1 MSTFKKVI
9 SLVLC
14 AAILVGSFALVGGL
28 VAPVASAEEVKV
40 GTTTRV
46 KKSTDANGAEKIL
59 TDVTGIMSYDDL
71 VAAYGSATGTDGL
84 TDGFVYI
91 GAEFYE
97 PDGTLTDYYINAGDM
112 LTARVYLKSNM
123 YVGESTLMQFFN
135 NSVWDVKE
143 AVKGTTTVNAQGYA
157 SGAQAESNKSH
168 PAWTSN
174 GYKCMVTSLNI
185 NSGWIK
191 STCGFDTAYLTGTD
205 FIQVQTKCDSAVSS
219 YPYDMT
225 SDEWL
230 LTYNVT
236 AKAGLADGTEL
247 SIESPDVIW
256 GTWVNGTKHDTRKRN
271 YVPTAHKTTTVSV
284 VGDCKA
290 FAPAFDAGT
299 LDYVIYGFE
308 HTFVIGKPE
317 AAVTYDVNF
326 FENDGTTPA
335 AETAAYEVDT
345 AVKFPE
351 AAENQI
357 AWAVIKEGL
366 DAPGTLLTPDADGN
380 YSYTVTKPVS
390 FMRVLADDKFDVELS
405 LGADSSVDE
414 ALLPEGVSY
423 DAAKN
428 ALVIALPVGGTFD
441 LSTIPAEA
449 LSKKDNTFV
458 DWNVAGVTGASS
470 VEGTVL
476 TLGSVNG
483 KGGTAVTA
491 EIAANWKTAEYTA
504 RYFLNKEAYENGED
518 PIGEEIVVAN
528 AAAKFTSDNLVAD
541 KKFAG
546 WYRADTNEFVNDK
559 KKTVGQYTYSQD
571 LDFYA
576 DWTDYANLATFMIRD
591 YENGEGWAVAYVDK
605 GDAAEGKTIPKAT
618 LKTIK
623 DNAVNALGANFVQ
636 ILDMDPD
643 LIPEGETMKDHIA
656 VQAYGDGSFVNDLV
670 YSGNKVYYIATTMSY
685 SVTWKVPVY
694 DAEAGEF
701 TEEYTEFNTS
711 TSTAYTPTNGIDAY
725 FATAKFT
732 EKVETPT
739 GWEISSWIDEAT
751 GEAAVF
757 NENGM
762 YELRGTENKAV
773 TLKAVYTLIE
783 YTVSFNLNNIGNPDI
798 VMLDG
803 TFTLGEEIVIDGA
816 SFTLNGEPTVLP
828 VVGKDSTEQPDG
840 GYIVPEGYKFAGW
853 TYSTGAENVDAAFPV
868 KLTAELIGA
877 NLIKGSVCFSAKW
890 DAKEYSLKFYIINAN
905 GEEELYGTEYK
916 VKVGE
921 NLTTYKDVSN
931 EAIAEINAKAPEG
944 KSFVKIWL
952 DKSTGAPDSLTKMPA
967 RDMVYVASYVNSTIE
982 VYIDYNNLDTP
993 DLNTTL
999 QKFKDV
1005 SLTYGQDI
1013 TTVISEAPY
1022 YERSFKTCVERANI
1036 SDSNKPANASEIVG
1050 WNVYY
1055 VEANADPY
1063 TAEWKSGV
1071 NAQGTNV
1078 AATTLIFQP
1087 VWKAHKDMFFRAYD
1101 TDDKIYLALGKDF
1114 KLHYWNNG
1122 AIVEKYKDTQYN
1134 TNPETNV
1141 VLFFTIGIEWDNLS
1155 MTFSAFPIPK
1165 SVFTLEGMLGLFEM
1179 LGNLIGSLL

>member
-1 MSTFKKVI
+1 K
-9 SLVLC
+9 
-14 AAILVGSFALVGGL
+14 
-28 VAPVASAEEVKV
+28 
-40 GTTTRV
+40 
-46 KKSTDANGAEKIL
+46 
-59 TDVTGIMSYDDL
+59 
-71 VAAYGSATGTDGL
+71 
-84 TDGFVYI
+84 
-91 GAEFYE
+91 
-97 PDGTLTDYYINAGDM
+97 
-112 LTARVYLKSNM
+112 
-123 YVGESTLMQFFN
+123 
-135 NSVWDVKE
+135 
-143 AVKGTTTVNAQGYA
+143 
-157 SGAQAESNKSH
+157 
-168 PAWTSN
+168 
-174 GYKCMVTSLNI
+174 
-185 NSGWIK
+185 
-191 STCGFDTAYLTGTD
+191 
-205 FIQVQTKCDSAVSS
+205 
-219 YPYDMT
+219 
-225 SDEWL
+225 
-230 LTYNVT
+230 
-236 AKAGLADGTEL
+236 
-247 SIESPDVIW
+247 
-256 GTWVNGTKHDTRKRN
+256 KHDTRKRA
-271 YVPTAHKTTTVSV
+271 YTPCAHITATGITSVSKCATMASQLDS
-284 VGDCKA
+284 GA
-290 FAPAFDAGT
+290 
-299 LDYVIYGFE
+299 LDYVIRGLEY
-308 HTFVIGKPE
+308 TFKVGKPE

-335 AETAAYEVDT
+335 AETTAYEVDT

-366 DAPGTLLTPDADGN
+366 DTPGTLITPDADGN

-390 FMRVLADDKFDVELS
+390 FMRVLADDKFNVELS
-405 LGADSSVDE
+405 LGAGATFE
-414 ALLPEGVSY
+414 GELPDGATY
-423 DAAKN
+423 DAEKN
-428 ALVIALPVGGTFD
+428 AIVIALPVGGTFD
-441 LSTIPAEA
+441 LSTIPTDGI
-449 LSKKDNTFV
+449 SKKDNTFV

-591 YENGEGWAVAYVDK
+591 YENGEGWAVAYIDK
-605 GDAAEGKTIPKAT
+605 GDAAEGKTISKAN

-670 YSGNKVYYIATTMSY
+670 YSGNKVYYIVTTMSY

-711 TSTAYTPTNGIDAY
+711 ASTAYTPTNGIDAY

-853 TYSTGAENVDAAFPV
+853 TYSTGAENVDATFPV

-1036 SDSNKPANASEIVG
+1036 SDANKPANASEIVG

-1134 TNPETNV
+1134 TNPDTNV